1 MKKLE
6 KDKRKEKEESK
17 KITESPKSPNMEFN
31 AEEEYKNLPDFIQSM
46 IGNIYYS
53 SSRKSSNS
61 EHFKVSNKNT
71 NQNNNTINISNFNN
85 INDIHIN
92 NNININFN
100 FNDNHIEEEKF
111 DEGGI
116 KIFNI
121 KDNNLAIMKKS
132 FRLKNILQDDF
143 INYRNNIKECS
154 ICFRNIINYG
164 LLSNCDD
171 IFCYE
176 CIKQWRKE
184 AIQKN
189 KRELFRRCPIC
200 NVESYS
206 VISSRRYIVGEEK
219 KKKFQEHSNR
229 KKIINQQKTNEI

>member
-6 KDKRKEKEESK
+6 KEKRKEKEESK

-46 IGNIYYS
+46 IGNFYYS

-71 NQNNNTINISNFNN
+71 NQNNNNINISNFNN

-100 FNDNHIEEEKF
+100 NNQIEEEKF

-176 CIKQWRKE
+176 CIRQWRNE
-184 AIQKN
+184 AKQKS
-189 KRELFRRCPIC
+189 KRERFRRCPLC
-200 NVESYS
+200 NEESPLLIKSKIYLT
-206 VISSRRYIVGEEK
+206 GEEK
-219 KKKFQEHSNR
+219 K
-229 KKIINQQKTNEI
+229 QKMIEFRNENNNNNN

>member
-6 KDKRKEKEESK
+6 KEKRKEKEESK

-61 EHFKVSNKNT
+61 DHFKVSNKNP

-100 FNDNHIEEEKF
+100 NNQIEEEKF

-121 KDNNLAIMKKS
+121 KDNNLSIMKKS

-176 CIKQWRKE
+176 CIRQWRNE
-184 AIQKN
+184 AKQKS
-189 KRELFRRCPIC
+189 KRERFRRCPLC
-200 NVESYS
+200 NKESPLLIKSKFYLT
-206 VISSRRYIVGEEK
+206 GEEK
-219 KKKFQEHSNR
+219 K
-229 KKIINQQKTNEI
+229 QKMLEFRNENNNN

>member
-6 KDKRKEKEESK
+6 KEKRKEKEESK

-46 IGNIYYS
+46 IGNFYYS

-61 EHFKVSNKNT
+61 DHFKVSNKNPC
-71 NQNNNTINISNFNN
+71 QNNNTINISNFNN

-100 FNDNHIEEEKF
+100 NNQIEEEKF

-121 KDNNLAIMKKS
+121 KDNNLSIMKKS

-154 ICFRNIINYG
+154 ICFRIIINYG

-176 CIKQWRKE
+176 CIRQWRNE
-184 AIQKN
+184 AKQKS
-189 KRELFRRCPIC
+189 KRERFRRCPLC
-200 NVESYS
+200 NKESPLLIKSKFYLT
-206 VISSRRYIVGEEK
+206 GEDK
-219 KKKFQEHSNR
+219 K
-229 KKIINQQKTNEI
+229 QKMIEFRNENNNN

>member
-6 KDKRKEKEESK
+6 KEKRKEKEESK
-17 KITESPKSPNMEFN
+17 KITESPKSLNMEFN

-85 INDIHIN
+85 INDIHVN

-100 FNDNHIEEEKF
+100 NNQIEEEKY

-121 KDNNLAIMKKS
+121 KDNNLSIMKKS

-176 CIKQWRKE
+176 CIRQWRNE
-184 AIQKN
+184 AKQKS
-189 KRELFRRCPIC
+189 KRERFRRCPLC
-200 NVESYS
+200 NKESPLLIKSKFYLT
-206 VISSRRYIVGEEK
+206 GEEK
-219 KKKFQEHSNR
+219 K
-229 KKIINQQKTNEI
+229 QKMIEFRNENNNN

>member
-6 KDKRKEKEESK
+6 KEKRKEKEESK
-17 KITESPKSPNMEFN
+17 KITESPKPPNMEFN

-61 EHFKVSNKNT
+61 DHFKVSNKNPC
-71 NQNNNTINISNFNN
+71 QNNNTINISNFNN

-100 FNDNHIEEEKF
+100 NNQIEEEKF
-111 DEGGI
+111 GDGGI

-121 KDNNLAIMKKS
+121 KDNNLSIMKKS

-176 CIKQWRKE
+176 CIRQWRNE
-184 AIQKN
+184 AKQKS
-189 KRELFRRCPIC
+189 KRERFRRCPLC
-200 NVESYS
+200 NKESPLLIKSKFYLT
-206 VISSRRYIVGEEK
+206 GEDK
-219 KKKFQEHSNR
+219 K
-229 KKIINQQKTNEI
+229 QKMLEFRNENNNN

>member
-6 KDKRKEKEESK
+6 KEKRKEKEESK

-100 FNDNHIEEEKF
+100 NNQIEEEKF

-176 CIKQWRKE
+176 CIRQWRNE
-184 AIQKN
+184 AKQKS
-189 KRELFRRCPIC
+189 KRERFRRCPLC
-200 NVESYS
+200 NKESPLLIKSKFYLT
-206 VISSRRYIVGEEK
+206 GEEK
-219 KKKFQEHSNR
+219 K
-229 KKIINQQKTNEI
+229 QKMIEFRNENNNN

>member
-100 FNDNHIEEEKF
+100 NNQIEEEKF

-176 CIKQWRKE
+176 CIRQWRNE
-184 AIQKN
+184 AKQKS
-189 KRELFRRCPIC
+189 KRERFRRCPLC
-200 NVESYS
+200 NKESPLLIKSKFYLT
-206 VISSRRYIVGEEK
+206 GENK
-219 KKKFQEHSNR
+219 K
-229 KKIINQQKTNEI
+229 QKMLEFRNENNNN